1 MGAPEARSESCRQGR
16 GAPPRAVRGFALR
29 LACCT
34 ALLAAWLGHAGH
46 AQELDVQ
53 TRVELQRTLA
63 QYVSAKTEDGIYPF
77 FDVEAGEPRR
87 LTLKKLHP
95 VIFQKEGYYLMCA
108 DFMDEEGSD
117 VLVDYIVRKRGA
129 QYLVE
134 QEVAGRRGFFKSIF
148 EKVF

>member
-1 MGAPEARSESCRQGR
+1 M
-16 GAPPRAVRGFALR
+16 
-29 LACCT
+29 
-34 ALLAAWLGHAGH
+34 ALLAVWPGYPGH

-53 TRVELQRTLA
+53 TRVELQRTLE
-63 QYVSAKTEDGIYPF
+63 QYVNAKTEDGIYPF
-77 FDVEAGEPRR
+77 FDVEAGEARR

-95 VIFQKEGYYLMCA
+95 VIFQKQRYYLMCA
-108 DFMDEEGSD
+108 DFIDEGGSD

-129 QYLVE
+129 QYIVE